1 MTVESFLIVP
11 RIGFTANDIEKGSEV
26 IDRLKL
32 NVPVW
37 GLPEIEGRIICIVY
51 NVRLHFVEITLNG
64 DKEVVIT
71 HHLIDKEGYQKDIL
85 NSEILSKKIYYTKDT
100 IHIVNQGGLHFQPIL
115 RGTVQQTSLYYYKT
129 MASEK
134 KLDSESV
141 YFRQNFE
148 AEMKDVTDNQ
158 MDCEDYKESSPG
170 VEVLPDESI
179 MEATVD
185 YEDRL
190 SDEELQ
196 HERSQDSPRVTRASS
211 ISSSSTWYSALID
224 CRLTVEDIG
233 LTDDE
238 IVKRATFFVKTFVKE
253 FEKKLFQY
261 SEEVK
266 SGSKIKK
273 TGKIL
278 GLVDSTIKS
287 AIPPGMRVIPDKAI
301 EMIGYLSAEEHKK
314 GAKSV
319 SSTVMPLEGST
330 REILVDASL
339 EIFQKFEGQ
348 FTGIMDVS
356 SLSWERGIEKLAID
370 AVSRVI
376 NYISANKEE
385 LSVDLI
391 TKGVVLGESKARTF
405 AKQVLKK
412 PAKLFKSEAFQSG
425 YKVKDKQSG
434 KIWITPELYTGVGI
448 KKVNYD
454 TTEYY
459 QLRKHDNAEK
469 YGYRLPFTWEL
480 EKWWEV
486 DKKYRLVNLPKEEK
500 YVHILNE
507 KKKKELAG
515 NILKEINGN
524 DSTKRK
530 DIEELYEKIK
540 NFQTKKEESVRPFL
554 FNLDHLPQFFV
565 ERGNMLK
572 MLNEKLDIKKQEEM
586 PRMILIHGGY
596 GVGKSELAKSYAHS
610 IKSKGNVIWIN
621 AKSCSTLSNSFYS
634 LAKKLGISTGGYKG
648 IQKINS
654 DMEGKEQV
662 DYNDVQ
668 KKRIESIVDN
678 VYEKLQDVESYFIF
692 DNASQYEEI
701 KKFLP
706 PYGFIFG
713 GKQPYILITS
723 RNKDWKEEI
732 EKINLD
738 KGFSSAEALMFI
750 EKALGIED
758 NSHLQIYEMVKLVKG
773 LSYFPLALKE
783 ATKYIREEGIS
794 ISQYLERYS
803 KVMQES
809 NLDCLEEQD
818 ISPELFTTLKV
829 NFDKIKEEKDIGQ
842 QSHDILASMAY
853 LSPDQIDTT
862 EIFLHK
868 KSENDQ
874 QKVLD
879 ALNLLDKFS
888 VIDLE
893 ESIARVHMG
902 VQKTIRLEK
911 EQAGTEEEILRE
923 IMTSFCLTN
932 ANHAISVWSHASKYD
947 RLVNEFIDSLYDGS
961 TILHLL
967 AKDGNEKVIKRIL
980 KKVDSNKLSKIVNAV
995 DKMKFTSLDC
1005 AAMHGHLKIVKCF
1018 IEKGSDLDGDN
1029 RDLTSLHWAAVCGQ
1043 LEVVKHFIDNK
1054 YWEVDKLSGEGGT
1067 PLHYAVISGNIDII
1081 KYLIEK
1087 WANVNL
1093 QDESSGPLH
1102 FAIEENRLDIVEYL
1116 VEEGADVNLHDKNDM
1131 SPLHYAVIS
1140 GNIDIVKCLVEKSA
1154 NVNSHDRNGITPLY
1168 FATQNSRLDIVI
1180 YLVEK
1185 GANVNLQDKDYMSPF
1200 CHAAESVRLNIA
1212 KYLIEKKMFII
1223 SVNPY
1228 HKNDMSSECYA
1239 TVCNHLDNI
1248 KRLITQRTMVDPRNK
1263 GSMSLLHFAA
1273 VRGYLNVIDYLVG
1286 EEANVNAQD
1295 KDGMSP
1301 LHFAVIYG
1309 HSGIIDYL
1317 VGKGANVNLQNK
1329 KGVSPLHLAVIYAHL
1344 GSVKYLIGKG
1354 ADINLQD
1361 EGGMSPLFYALT
1373 ITIKRLDIA
1382 RDLIEY
1388 SSLLTQRINVK
1399 SKLRDCLHKRQQ
1411 RRSAHL
1417 NESKKRK
1424 LENISVTFEEN
1435 ASNIQ
1440 LLQGSQ
1446 NLPSDISMQFEGL
1459 ADRTESIVNINSEI
1473 PAYSFNSVAV
1483 ESVNNKNLKGS

>member
-1 MTVESFLIVP
+1 MV
-11 RIGFTANDIEKGSEV
+11 
-26 IDRLKL
+26 
-32 NVPVW
+32 
-37 GLPEIEGRIICIVY
+37 
-51 NVRLHFVEITLNG
+51 
-64 DKEVVIT
+64 
-71 HHLIDKEGYQKDIL
+71 
-85 NSEILSKKIYYTKDT
+85 
-100 IHIVNQGGLHFQPIL
+100 
-115 RGTVQQTSLYYYKT
+115 
-129 MASEK
+129 
-134 KLDSESV
+134 
-141 YFRQNFE
+141 
-148 AEMKDVTDNQ
+148 
-158 MDCEDYKESSPG
+158 
-170 VEVLPDESI
+170 
-179 MEATVD
+179 
-185 YEDRL
+185 
-190 SDEELQ
+190 
-196 HERSQDSPRVTRASS
+196 
-211 ISSSSTWYSALID
+211 
-224 CRLTVEDIG
+224 
-233 LTDDE
+233 
-238 IVKRATFFVKTFVKE
+238 
-253 FEKKLFQY
+253 
-261 SEEVK
+261 
-266 SGSKIKK
+266 
-273 TGKIL
+273 
-278 GLVDSTIKS
+278 
-287 AIPPGMRVIPDKAI
+287 
-301 EMIGYLSAEEHKK
+301 
-314 GAKSV
+314 
-319 SSTVMPLEGST
+319 
-330 REILVDASL
+330 
-339 EIFQKFEGQ
+339 
-348 FTGIMDVS
+348 
-356 SLSWERGIEKLAID
+356 
-370 AVSRVI
+370 
-376 NYISANKEE
+376 
-385 LSVDLI
+385 
-391 TKGVVLGESKARTF
+391 
-405 AKQVLKK
+405 
-412 PAKLFKSEAFQSG
+412 
-425 YKVKDKQSG
+425 
-434 KIWITPELYTGVGI
+434 
-448 KKVNYD
+448 
-454 TTEYY
+454 
-459 QLRKHDNAEK
+459 
-469 YGYRLPFTWEL
+469 
-480 EKWWEV
+480 
-486 DKKYRLVNLPKEEK
+486 
-500 YVHILNE
+500 
-507 KKKKELAG
+507 
-515 NILKEINGN
+515 
-524 DSTKRK
+524 
-530 DIEELYEKIK
+530 
-540 NFQTKKEESVRPFL
+540 
-554 FNLDHLPQFFV
+554 
-565 ERGNMLK
+565 
-572 MLNEKLDIKKQEEM
+572 
-586 PRMILIHGGY
+586 LIHGGY
-596 GVGKSELAKSYAHS
+596 GVGKSELAKSYAHN

-634 LAKKLGISTGGYKG
+634 LAKKLGIPTEGYQG

-654 DMEGKEQV
+654 GMEGREQV

-692 DNASQYEEI
+692 DNASQYNEI

-853 LSPDQIDTT
+853 LSPDQIDTA

-1043 LEVVKHFIDNK
+1043 LEVVKHFIDNE
-1054 YWEVDKLSGEGGT
+1054 YWEVDKLSGEGGA

-1087 WANVNL
+1087 GANVNL

-1140 GNIDIVKCLVEKSA
+1140 GNIDIVKCLVEKGV
-1154 NVNSHDRNGITPLY
+1154 NVNLQDKDGMNPLY
-1168 FATQNSRLDIVI
+1168 FATQNGR
-1180 YLVEK
+1180 
-1185 GANVNLQDKDYMSPF
+1185 KDYMSPF

-1212 KYLIEKKMFII
+1212 KYLIKKKLFIMNA
-1223 SVNPY
+1223 NPY
-1228 HKNDMSSECYA
+1228 DKNCMSS
-1239 TVCNHLDNI
+1239 VCHPAIHDHLDSV
-1248 KRLITQRTMVDPRNK
+1248 KYLIMQRTLVDLRNK
-1263 GSMSLLHFAA
+1263 GSISLLDFAA
-1273 VRGYLNVIDYLVG
+1273 ICGHSDIIEYLVG
-1286 EEANVNAQD
+1286 KGANVNEQD

-1317 VGKGANVNLQNK
+1317 VGKGANVNAQDK

-1344 GSVKYLIGKG
+1344 DSVKYLIEKG
-1354 ADINLQD
+1354 ADINLKD

-1373 ITIKRLDIA
+1373 IIIGRPDIA
-1382 RDLIEY
+1382 CYLTEY
-1388 SSLLTQRINVK
+1388 SSLVRKEVNVK
-1399 SKLRDCLHKRQQ
+1399 VKLKNFLHERQQ

-1417 NESKKRK
+1417 NEPKKRK
-1424 LENISVTFEEN
+1424 LENISATFEEN

-1440 LLQGSQ
+1440 LLQSSQ
-1446 NLPSDISMQFEGL
+1446 NPPSDMSMQFEGF
-1459 ADRTESIVNINSEI
+1459 ADRTGSMVSVTNET
-1473 PAYSFNSVAV
+1473 PMFLFDSVAV
-1483 ESVNNKNLKGS
+1483 EPLNNKNLRR